1 MITVILSR
9 FVAFKKNK
17 KTKISFHLLMSLVTL
32 ILLETNAVSMVKLHS
47 LYKTGVD
54 NVNARVYRSKLKDR
68 IKSEFGNR
76 LLLLTINST
85 TPQVVVSSE
94 GINSNTIPKNK
105 EEIIKECAKQL
116 SRELLQYP
124 SNYCMPWSLT
134 TETIAE

>member
-1 MITVILSR
+1 MMTVILSR
-9 FVAFKKNK
+9 FLACKKNK

-124 SNYCMPWSLT
+124 SNYSMPWSLT
-134 TETIAE
+134 TETITE

>member
-1 MITVILSR
+1 MMTVILSR

-76 LLLLTINST
+76 LLLLTINSI

-124 SNYCMPWSLT
+124 SNYSMPWSLT

>member
-1 MITVILSR
+1 M
-9 FVAFKKNK
+9 
-17 KTKISFHLLMSLVTL
+17 
-32 ILLETNAVSMVKLHS
+32 
-47 LYKTGVD
+47 YKTGVD

-68 IKSEFGNR
+68 IKSEFGNQ

-94 GINSNTIPKNK
+94 GINSNAIPKNK

-116 SRELLQYP
+116 RREFLQYA
-124 SNYCMPWSLT
+124 SNYFMSWSLT